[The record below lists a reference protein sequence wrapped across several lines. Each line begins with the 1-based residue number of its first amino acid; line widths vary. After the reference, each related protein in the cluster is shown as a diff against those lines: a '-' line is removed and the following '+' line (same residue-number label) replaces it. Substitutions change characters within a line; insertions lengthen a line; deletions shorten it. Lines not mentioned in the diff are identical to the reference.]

1 MLMMSGMEMS
11 HAGRSDSR
19 LVGETPKHIN
29 DDQTTVPHE
38 LEKRVQSCK
47 HVSQFDR
54 VNPLSD
60 PAFNDGSLRIRAVKE
75 GNGRMWPESS
85 NHRCRRKTS
94 VYFRVRLAGG

>member
-38 LEKRVQSCK
+38 LEKRE
-47 HVSQFDR
+47 
-54 VNPLSD
+54 
-60 PAFNDGSLRIRAVKE
+60 GRAANTCHNLTV
-75 GNGRMWPESS
+75 
-85 NHRCRRKTS
+85 
-94 VYFRVRLAGG
+94 